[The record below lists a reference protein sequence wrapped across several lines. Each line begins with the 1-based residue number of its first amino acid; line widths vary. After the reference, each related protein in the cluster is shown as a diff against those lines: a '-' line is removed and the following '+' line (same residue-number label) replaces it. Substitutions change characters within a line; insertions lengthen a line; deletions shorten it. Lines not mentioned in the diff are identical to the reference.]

1 LIVARL
7 PTDLVEPPPIDR
19 PASAPDPHP
28 GKIGRIA
35 WARRKQAFTSYARTF
50 RRSRQ
55 GMIGLGILV
64 VFLLMALTAPLTV
77 DQAQI
82 HVATATGP
90 ILSPPTQGYPL
101 GTDKFGR
108 QVLGML
114 VWGSR
119 MSLTVGI
126 IATFGA
132 MLLGSVVG
140 ICAGFF
146 GGKTDTTLSAVTN
159 WFLVLPW
166 LALAIVLAT
175 VNPFHLPPAGNI
187 ILVIAITS
195 WAGSARLIRSQT
207 LSVKER
213 PYVERSRALGS
224 GNWHLVTRHILP
236 NVMPVIF
243 ANAVLMVAIAILSEA
258 ALGFLGLGDFNNVS
272 WGTMLNESYAAGSLT
287 AGYWW
292 WFIPPGLAIVFVC
305 MGVTLCGYAL
315 DEILNPKLRSR

>member
-1 LIVARL
+1 MSRL
-7 PTDLVEPPPIDR
+7 PTDLADTPSPGGPLPTSEPGPNTKR
-19 PASAPDPHP
+19 A
-28 GKIGRIA
+28 IA
-35 WARRKQAFTSYARTF
+35 WARRRQAFGGYARTF
-50 RRSRQ
+50 RKSRR

-64 VFLLMALTAPLTV
+64 FFLLMALLAPYIV

-90 ILSPPTQGYPL
+90 RLHPPTAGYPL
-101 GTDKFGR
+101 GTDKYGR

-114 VWGSR
+114 IWGSR
-119 MSLTVGI
+119 MSLMVGI
-126 IATFGA
+126 TATVFS
-132 MLLGSVVG
+132 MLIGSTLG
-140 ICAGFF
+140 ICAGYF
-146 GGKTDTTLSAVTN
+146 GGKTDTALSAVTN

-166 LALAIVLAT
+166 LALAILLAS
-175 VNPFHLPPAGNI
+175 VNPFRLPPAGNI

-195 WAGSARLIRSQT
+195 WAGTARLVRSQT

-224 GNWHLVTRHILP
+224 GNWHLVTRHVLP
-236 NVMPVIF
+236 NVAPVIF

-305 MGVTLCGYAL
+305 LGVTLCGFAL